1 VATRYPL
8 PVARG
13 LIPVARCPFTRY
25 PVSRERE
32 YPAAEVAGELMEGVD
47 PSLSHHMLYHM
58 VVARREV
65 LVQLDDDLV
74 EALDRIASQRG
85 VSRSE
90 LIRRGAEAVV
100 IADDEAG
107 ADARLIAAYQ
117 AIPEDPLET
126 DALLGIALEVWPEY

>member
-1 VATRYPL
+1 
-8 PVARG
+8 
-13 LIPVARCPFTRY
+13 
-25 PVSRERE
+25 
-32 YPAAEVAGELMEGVD
+32 
-47 PSLSHHMLYHM
+47 MLYHM

-74 EALDRIASQRG
+74 ESLDRIATKRG

-100 IADDEAG
+100 IADDEAQ
-107 ADARLIAAYQ
+107 ADARLLAAYE

-126 DALLGIALEVWPEY
+126 DALLRLALTVWPEY